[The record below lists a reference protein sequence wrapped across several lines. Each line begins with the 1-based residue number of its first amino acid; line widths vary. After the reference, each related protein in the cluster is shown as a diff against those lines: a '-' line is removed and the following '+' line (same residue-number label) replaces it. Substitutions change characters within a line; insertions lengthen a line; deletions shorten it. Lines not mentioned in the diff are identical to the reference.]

1 MKSLEML
8 SYATLAAVTVAVIAF
23 IYPSNSAY
31 EASDEQCLTQSP
43 MGAILGAHLYTLFK
57 NQRYCA
63 YRGIRFAKAPI
74 GDLRFKVNFFW
85 SFVGFWT
92 FFFSFDI
99 KTSSN
104 SLSTSGSGARR
115 PMERRL

>member
-74 GDLRFKVNFFW
+74 DDLRFKVIFLGLCVFLDVFFLL
-85 SFVGFWT
+85 
-92 FFFSFDI
+92 I
-99 KTSSN
+99 
-104 SLSTSGSGARR
+104 
-115 PMERRL
+115 